1 MAAESSTPKRRI
13 YLNGFDMFTV
23 GHLSF
28 GQWKNPADR
37 SATKRRDLSYWT
49 NLAKILEKG
58 DFNALFLADTYGLY
72 DTYKGSAEPAIRNGA
87 QYPMGDPAIVR
98 QRYKLL
104 TLKSLIHVS
113 ADIRHGIGDQESWV
127 RDHHLD
133 FIRSPVRRR
142 KEILN
147 IGPPDRRPIR
157 VEHRDLMERISRQGS
172 ELRHP

>member
-1 MAAESSTPKRRI
+1 MITEISAKRRI

-49 NLAKILEKG
+49 KLAKILEKG

-72 DTYKGSAEPAIRNGA
+72 DTYKGTAEPAIRNGA

-98 QRYKLL
+98 PYHSS
-104 TLKSLIHVS
+104 TPCI
-113 ADIRHGIGDQESWV
+113 E
-127 RDHHLD
+127 
-133 FIRSPVRRR
+133 
-142 KEILN
+142 
-147 IGPPDRRPIR
+147 
-157 VEHRDLMERISRQGS
+157 EHRITD
-172 ELRHP
+172 